1 MLPRMRPRW
10 IILLPLVVLTL
21 AACGD
26 DEGSDSTP
34 LEGTPW
40 MLVTADGMDAV
51 PDVPAPLTL
60 ADGQASGSTGCN
72 SFSGS
77 YTLEGDQLSFG
88 PLGATQ
94 MACEEPLMTQ
104 EAEVFAILGAAESYS
119 IEGDELTISS
129 PGGSLV
135 YRAEA

>member
-1 MLPRMRPRW
+1 MSNRW
-10 IILLPLVVLTL
+10 IVLLPLVALVL

-26 DEGSDSTP
+26 DGGAETTP
-34 LEGTPW
+34 LEGTTW
-40 MLVTADGMDAV
+40 TLVRVDGTDAV
-51 PDVPAPLTL
+51 PDATAQLTL
-60 ADGQASGSTGCN
+60 EDGQASGSSGCN
-72 SFSGS
+72 SFSGG
-77 YTLEGDQLSFG
+77 YTLDGDQISFG

-104 EAEVFAILGAAESYS
+104 EATVFAILGTSASYA

-129 PGGSLV
+129 PEGSLV